1 MLLADIAKNRI
12 DNAKEKTKKKLKK
25 CSLYAGGSLIII
37 AGAAG
42 ALTAIIGLIASF
54 VAMIFSG
61 FTNQYRKDAVYST
74 ITSYGSA
81 YAMLKDN
88 LLELDNSV
96 DYEVIE
102 KIFQYE
108 VDSFDAYAST
118 ITAPDISKEDYVT
131 YAKSASNN
139 DESKSADD
147 GTNTCTLIWN
157 MNDFTYQ
164 FRTHWEYILTMSTIM
179 CYEDD
184 ESIEKA
190 MDEIGDDINDD
201 GTVSGKHSLSSLV
214 SKDRVDDAMAM
225 ITNSQVSLKTNPYKG
240 KKIDSKYDL
249 SSKVSYYTNYASDS
263 TYKNATGSTGG
274 VGRYGLSLES
284 DKLITSIDFSKYCRA
299 AYFNLSADYPRHQYD
314 NFADNKYDYDKNK
327 DTADC
332 FGYTTNFL
340 YNSGASVEGHIKE
353 GGGNEAGNYAHVYYD
368 GNLYPVCL
376 IKEASNWLYSFYD
389 FDYALVK
396 VDDKNTRYVCTTYKK
411 KYNIEKCIAQWE
423 AFGIDKSLYEFIFDI
438 MDRLEDTV
446 GGEVSL
452 EFRNAYDY
460 YCENG
465 KDKVIVYTNPA
476 YSPIETTGTES
487 IGDETAFANA
497 LTKRAASTKDMT
509 AQLKAIWV
517 SQDKDFKLS
526 TRIGLNVA
534 NILYENN
541 ICYQPAATT
550 DYYVP
555 KGYYSASW
563 STQNYE
569 PSHTPGGAASV
580 YGFGSRV
587 NDSSNGININEKI
600 GLSSAGF
607 IALIL
612 RYSVLKPQNCDKL
625 INYPKISDI
634 YNSSD
639 FKFRDREE
647 LRIGDIAVIT
657 PDNDDENT
665 NIIAYCVGRDGS
677 DYVFMALNANANG
690 GIVRKITL
698 SDSTNTKYEKDN
710 LTYFCRYY
718 TGWNGRESDVIKEY
732 TASNGTIGKQ
742 LYTQYSDISGGVAAY
757 ILSGGNN
764 DIAELDKAVA
774 FIEENFPNSGYTK
787 EQIEHIASGILHGG
801 VGDYN
806 STGISFDDDLQSQLL
821 GGGLFVFPIHETYS
835 ITSWYGWRP
844 GFSSSW
850 HDGMD
855 FGTPVGTNCY
865 ALSSGTVSK
874 IGYDESSGNYLVIDY
889 GDGIKSSYLHLS
901 EYKCSEGDKVHS
913 GSIVAKTGNSGFY
926 YSSGERIPYPAHF
939 HFKLEDGNTHFGSDM
954 YGLFYMFGDRD
965 SNHST
970 SIDPYLIFM
979 DTLESWPNYSSE
991 AQGNRP
997 RFE

>member
-1 MLLADIAKNRI
+1 
-12 DNAKEKTKKKLKK
+12 
-25 CSLYAGGSLIII
+25 
-37 AGAAG
+37 
-42 ALTAIIGLIASF
+42 
-54 VAMIFSG
+54 
-61 FTNQYRKDAVYST
+61 
-74 ITSYGSA
+74 
-81 YAMLKDN
+81 
-88 LLELDNSV
+88 
-96 DYEVIE
+96 
-102 KIFQYE
+102 
-108 VDSFDAYAST
+108 
-118 ITAPDISKEDYVT
+118 
-131 YAKSASNN
+131 
-139 DESKSADD
+139 
-147 GTNTCTLIWN
+147 
-157 MNDFTYQ
+157 
-164 FRTHWEYILTMSTIM
+164 
-179 CYEDD
+179 
-184 ESIEKA
+184 
-190 MDEIGDDINDD
+190 
-201 GTVSGKHSLSSLV
+201 
-214 SKDRVDDAMAM
+214 
-225 ITNSQVSLKTNPYKG
+225 
-240 KKIDSKYDL
+240 
-249 SSKVSYYTNYASDS
+249 
-263 TYKNATGSTGG
+263 
-274 VGRYGLSLES
+274 
-284 DKLITSIDFSKYCRA
+284 
-299 AYFNLSADYPRHQYD
+299 
-314 NFADNKYDYDKNK
+314 
-327 DTADC
+327 
-332 FGYTTNFL
+332 
-340 YNSGASVEGHIKE
+340 
-353 GGGNEAGNYAHVYYD
+353 
-368 GNLYPVCL
+368 
-376 IKEASNWLYSFYD
+376 
-389 FDYALVK
+389 
-396 VDDKNTRYVCTTYKK
+396 
-411 KYNIEKCIAQWE
+411 
-423 AFGIDKSLYEFIFDI
+423 
-438 MDRLEDTV
+438 
-446 GGEVSL
+446 
-452 EFRNAYDY
+452 
-460 YCENG
+460 
-465 KDKVIVYTNPA
+465 
-476 YSPIETTGTES
+476 
-487 IGDETAFANA
+487 
-497 LTKRAASTKDMT
+497 MT

-569 PSHTPGGAASV
+569 PSHAPGGAASV

-607 IALIL
+607 IVLIL

-665 NIIAYCVGRDGS
+665 NIIAYYVGRDGS
-677 DYVFMALNANANG
+677 DYVFMALNSNANG

-774 FIEENFPNSGYTK
+774 FIEENFLNSGYTK

-806 STGISFDDDLQSQLL
+806 STGISFADDLQSQLL

-855 FGTPVGTNCY
+855 FGTPIGTNCY
-865 ALSSGTVSK
+865 ALCSGTVSK

-954 YGLFYMFGDRD
+954 YGLSYMFGDRD

-979 DTLESWPNYSSE
+979 DTLENWPNYSSE